1 MTDRGGQNEPATL
14 DPSPTTLASAMTE
27 PFTDFQA
34 YVRFESIDPATNR
47 WRFYDLLWQP
57 TLFGEGALVRVW
69 GRQRQS
75 STRRVTVYPDRA
87 DAQPEIRQV
96 VRRRLRHGYQVVD
109 WQ

>member
-1 MTDRGGQNEPATL
+1 MAEQ
-14 DPSPTTLASAMTE
+14 LAG
-27 PFTDFQA
+27 FRA
-34 YVRFESIDPATNR
+34 YVRFESVDPTTNR

-69 GRQRQS
+69 GRQSQS

-87 DAQPEIRQV
+87 QAASEIRQV
-96 VRRRLRHGYQVVD
+96 LRRRLRHGYQVVE

>member
-1 MTDRGGQNEPATL
+1 MTDRVVQNEAAALDHAPATL
-14 DPSPTTLASAMTE
+14 GSEMTE
-27 PFTDFQA
+27 PLADFQA
-34 YVRFESIDPATNR
+34 YVRFESVDPATNR

-87 DAQPEIRQV
+87 DAQMEIRQV
-96 VRRRLRHGYQVVD
+96 VRRRLRHGYQVVE